1 MRDRRVGGGETMR
14 RSIPIAILAV
24 AIAGLTATSASA
36 QYAPAPV
43 PAPPRVPFRVEI
55 YPRVHVQYYRD
66 CVDGYVVE
74 QRLTGPTVVPRMNF
88 RWAKRYY
95 TD

>member
-1 MRDRRVGGGETMR
+1 MRNSV
-14 RSIPIAILAV
+14 PIGILV
-24 AIAGLTATSASA
+24 IILAGLTASSSLA
-36 QYAPAPV
+36 QSYYAPAPV

-74 QRLTGPTVVPRMNF
+74 QRLTGPTVVPRMNC

-95 TD
+95 SD

>member
-1 MRDRRVGGGETMR
+1 MMRK
-14 RSIPIAILAV
+14 SIPIGVLVV
-24 AIAGLTATSASA
+24 ALVGLTASSSLA
-36 QYAPAPV
+36 QSYYAPAPV
-43 PAPPRVPFRVEI
+43 PAPRRAPFRVEI
-55 YPRVHVQYYRD
+55 YPRVLLQYYRN

-74 QRLTGPTVVPRMNF
+74 QRLSGPTVVPRSNC

>member
-1 MRDRRVGGGETMR
+1 MRK
-14 RSIPIAILAV
+14 SIPIGILA
-24 AIAGLTATSASA
+24 AALFGLTAADAAA
-36 QYAPAPV
+36 QSYYAPAP
-43 PAPPRVPFRVEI
+43 PRAPFRVEI
-55 YPRVHVQYYRD
+55 YPRLRVQYYRN

-74 QRLTGPTVVPRMNF
+74 QRLTGPTVVPRMNC

>member
-1 MRDRRVGGGETMR
+1 MRNSVAIG
-14 RSIPIAILAV
+14 ILA
-24 AIAGLTATSASA
+24 AALAGLTATSSFA
-36 QYAPAPV
+36 QSYSAPAPV
-43 PAPPRVPFRVEI
+43 PARPRVPFRVEI

-74 QRLTGPTVVPRMNF
+74 QRLTGPTVVPRMNC